1 MLTAAGLRFWDDRSE
16 SSRAPKWAEI
26 TAPSTAIASSP
37 ATRETPLLTPEAIP
51 TRRSET
57 ESSTVAVSGATVA
70 DKPEAEDEHRGQHV
84 GERSRRRGRAA

>member
-1 MLTAAGLRFWDDRSE
+1 MASLTALAAALLRGREPSAE
-16 SSRAPKWAEI
+16 SSCAPKCAEI

-70 DKPEAEDEHRGQHV
+70 DIPRPKMSTAG
-84 GERSRRRGRAA
+84 STSAA